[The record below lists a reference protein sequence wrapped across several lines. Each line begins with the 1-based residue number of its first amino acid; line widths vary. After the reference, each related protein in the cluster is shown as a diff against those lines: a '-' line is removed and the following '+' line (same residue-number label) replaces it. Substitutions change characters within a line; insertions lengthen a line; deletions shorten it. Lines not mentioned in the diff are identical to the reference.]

1 MNQVEV
7 LPDLRVNSPVRTEW
21 SNRWET
27 RAVDV
32 TFRPYCATASV
43 LAVST
48 TTIAV
53 ANQKGGVAK
62 TTTSLSLGTALADEG
77 LRVLLVD
84 LDPQACLTYSTGVDP
99 ELLERSLHDVL
110 LGRCEAGDVITKTGN
125 LALLPAT
132 IDLAGAEVH
141 LLTRTGREFAL
152 GRALRPVADEYD
164 VILIDCPPSLG
175 ILTICGLTAADGV
188 LIPMQCETL
197 SHRGVGQLLETIED
211 VRSYTNDGLEVIGA
225 VATMFDRRTNLGRQV
240 RADVTERYGIEML
253 DPSIPKSVRAAE
265 APGRGPIDLR
275 ARAPLHRGAGLS
287 GAGRQ
292 PHRTVVVSGSAGSGG
307 RRLDPSGKRALF
319 EAPIDVADDLLHGQD
334 RSGKDALFSV
344 GAPNVRNGSH
354 HVQPVPGTHPGL
366 ADRPG
371 PPRPPA
377 VGLEPP
383 APPQPLDHLPGV

>member
-1 MNQVEV
+1 M
-7 LPDLRVNSPVRTEW
+7 
-21 SNRWET
+21 
-27 RAVDV
+27 
-32 TFRPYCATASV
+32 
-43 LAVST
+43 VST

-62 TTTSLSLGTALADEG
+62 TTTSLSLGSALADKD

-84 LDPQACLTYSTGVDP
+84 LDPQACLTYSTGIDP
-99 ELLERSLHDVL
+99 ELVERSLHDVL
-110 LGRCEAGDVITKTGN
+110 LGRCEAADVITKTAD

-152 GRALRPVADEYD
+152 GRALRPVADDYD

-240 RADVTERYGIEML
+240 RADVTNRYGIEML
-253 DPSIPKSVRAAE
+253 EPSIPKSVRAAE
-265 APGRGPIDLR
+265 APGQGRSIFEH
-275 ARAPLHRGAGLS
+275 APRS
-287 GAGRQ
+287 
-292 PHRTVVVSGSAGSGG
+292 TVAQAYRELAANLVE
-307 RRLDPSGKRALF
+307 RL
-319 EAPIDVADDLLHGQD
+319 
-334 RSGKDALFSV
+334 
-344 GAPNVRNGSH
+344 
-354 HVQPVPGTHPGL
+354 T
-366 ADRPG
+366 
-371 PPRPPA
+371 
-377 VGLEPP
+377 
-383 APPQPLDHLPGV
+383 